1 MKTGDRVGPDFR
13 GDDDENY
20 HDDED
25 ESSWM
30 MMMTMMMNKG
40 LRAVMWAD
48 NTNLPLPWPV
58 VATQLT
64 QLGDDDHDDDDNGD
78 DHL

>member
-1 MKTGDRVGPDFR
+1 MGPDLR
-13 GDDDENY
+13 GDDDDDNY
-20 HDDED
+20 DED

-30 MMMTMMMNKG
+30 MMMMMTMMMMNKG

-58 VATQLT
+58 VANQPESHDDDI
-64 QLGDDDHDDDDNGD
+64 DDDH
-78 DHL
+78 L

>member
-1 MKTGDRVGPDFR
+1 MTTRMKTGDKVGPDLR

-58 VATQLT
+58 VANQPESHDDDI
-64 QLGDDDHDDDDNGD
+64 DDDH
-78 DHL
+78 L